1 MRPPGDPLGELLVR
15 TGALTEDALADALDQ
30 QRHTLPL
37 ASICYLLGYADEATL
52 AKVLSRQHGV
62 PAVVLDRSSI
72 ATELID
78 GVPRELMVRCEMVPV
93 FEDERRIFVAAKEPH
108 KVADALRELQFVR
121 GKTLVPH
128 VALHATLARTIRAL
142 STAHG
147 GGHRFIHGPLAT
159 HSAAGNAGF
168 MEVVSDVGDATA
180 PVRGLPV
187 TESVLEHVTRELVA
201 FDFSTDPATFANA
214 SSLTE
219 LNLERPVFDAVGAA
233 EADLTAEEAPPVGV
247 TRAGGQG
254 SDDDEDDDTGVI
266 PLDREAGAEA
276 VTNLFEVDAGA
287 AFQSSLGSI
296 TIMEELVAQPV
307 SSRQVLN
314 LDGSPSIA
322 AVAGATSGP
331 LKLLIVDDDFATRHL
346 LVKALQP
353 LGFMTLTSSSGG
365 EAVRKIKAAPPDV
378 VIIDAILPDMDGSEI
393 CRAIKQSRM
402 YQNICVFLMSAMLDP
417 ALVTDDVLRHY
428 GADAY
433 FAKPLDTR
441 SITRR
446 VLELVAARRAEV
458 PAPSATADASE
469 ASDSRFRQALAL
481 YENGDIDAAIA
492 VLRAGIEI
500 DPLSAKH
507 RFVLANLLQKKA
519 LIYEAIDEY
528 EATVDLKPDYFP
540 ALTRLAYLYY
550 KQGFATKAIEIWRRS
565 LPHCED
571 EKLRE
576 NIELF
581 MRRVIADMQLSGS

>member
-1 MRPPGDPLGELLVR
+1 MR
-15 TGALTEDALADALDQ
+15 TGALSEDALADALDQ
-30 QRHTLPL
+30 QRQTLPL

-62 PAVVLDRSSI
+62 PAVVLDRSSV

-142 STAHG
+142 NTARA
-147 GGHRFIHGPLAT
+147 GGHRFVHGPLAT
-159 HSAAGNAGF
+159 PSAAGSAGF

-201 FDFSTDPATFANA
+201 LDFSTDPATFPNA

-219 LNLERPVFDAVGAA
+219 LNLERPVFDGVGAA

-247 TRAGGQG
+247 AGAGGQG
-254 SDDDEDDDTGVI
+254 DEDEDDDTGVI
-266 PLDREAGAEA
+266 PLDREPGAEA
-276 VTNLFEVDAGA
+276 VTNLFELDSGA
-287 AFQSSLGSI
+287 TSQSSLSSI
-296 TIMEELVAQPV
+296 TVMEELVAQPV
-307 SSRQVLN
+307 SSRQALN
-314 LDGSPSIA
+314 LDGSPSVG
-322 AVAGATSGP
+322 AVAGVSSGP

-417 ALVTDDVLRHY
+417 ALITDDVLRHY

-458 PAPSATADASE
+458 PARSTAADASE
-469 ASDSRFRQALAL
+469 ASDRRFRQALAL
-481 YENGDIDAAIA
+481 YESGDIDAAIA